1 MSRVGGGANLAR
13 MAGMLKIL
21 RLLPLLS
28 LCACAPIES
37 ASSTPA
43 PVPTAGATAF
53 DPEGV
58 NRLINNKGLALQW
71 ISWDVRG
78 TVQARRVGD
87 TLRLSGS
94 QSDPDGGPGRLS
106 LDGEVVEVG
115 PGYFTLQGTIRI
127 TDAPDAGRHCEA
139 NKLWHFAITQNRQY
153 YRLREFEWCDDLTDY
168 VDIYF

>member
-1 MSRVGGGANLAR
+1 MNRVGGSADLVR
-13 MAGMLKIL
+13 MAVMLKIL
-21 RLLPLLS
+21 RLLPLMA
-28 LCACAPIES
+28 LCACGPIDS

-43 PVPTAGATAF
+43 PPQAIGAADF
-53 DPEGV
+53 DSVGV
-58 NRLINNKGLALQW
+58 ERLINNKGLALQW

-78 TVQARRVGD
+78 TVQARRVGEA
-87 TLRLSGS
+87 LRLSGS
-94 QSDPDGGPGRLS
+94 QSDPDGGPGKLS
-106 LDGEVVEVG
+106 LDGKVVEVG

-153 YRLREFEWCDDLTDY
+153 YRLREFEWCDGLTDY